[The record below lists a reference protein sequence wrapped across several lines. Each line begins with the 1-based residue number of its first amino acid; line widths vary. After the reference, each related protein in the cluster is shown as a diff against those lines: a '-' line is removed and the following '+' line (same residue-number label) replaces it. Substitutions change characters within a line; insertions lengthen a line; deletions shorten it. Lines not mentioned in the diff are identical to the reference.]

1 MRRTVLLGA
10 AIMACIAASRQVVPQ
25 LPIFRSAIDLTTVT
39 ATVVDRNGALV
50 TGLPREAFD
59 VFEDG
64 ELQDITQFTNERV
77 PVSLCVLLD
86 VSDSM
91 YGQRIQDAREAIEQF
106 VGGLMERGDEFSIL
120 AFNHQQHWLTR
131 WTSDPT
137 DASRVMAPLRPFGS
151 TAIYDSILAVLPSMA
166 VRNRQRAA
174 VLMIS
179 DGADTASDRTLRD
192 VRSALLRSDAFVYAI
207 AIDPPERRPINVA
220 VNAGAL
226 SEITDQSGG
235 RTQLVRSSGDLRAAL
250 DEIANE
256 LNSQYL
262 IGYTSTRSADGKY
275 HSLRVRVRG
284 TDDRVRA
291 RNGFVAEPRD

>member
-1 MRRTVLLGA
+1 MRRVLVVTVAILG
-10 AIMACIAASRQVVPQ
+10 CIAASQQVAPQ
-25 LPIFRSAIDLTTVT
+25 LPIFKSAIELTTVT
-39 ATVVDRNGALV
+39 VTVLDRNGALV

-64 ELQDITQFTNERV
+64 ELQEITQFTNERV

-106 VGGLMERGDEFSIL
+106 VGGLMDRGDEFSIL

-131 WTSDPT
+131 WTSDPA
-137 DASRVMAPLRPFGS
+137 DASRVLAPLRPFGS
-151 TAIYDSILAVLPSMA
+151 TALYDAIVTVLPSMT
-166 VRNRQRAA
+166 VRNRERAA

-192 VRSALLRSDAFVYAI
+192 VRSALLRSDAFLYAI
-207 AIDPPERRPINVA
+207 AIDPPDRRPINVA

-226 SEITDQSGG
+226 TEITDQSGG
-235 RTQLVRSSGDLRAAL
+235 HTQVVRSSGDLRVAL

-262 IGYTSTRSADGKY
+262 IGYTSSRSADGKY
-275 HSLRVRVRG
+275 HSIRVRVRG

-291 RNGFVAEPRD
+291 RNGYVAEPRD